1 VKKVPSNSGVNPG
14 YDWAMP
20 RTPKARPKP
29 SGKTKPK
36 SKTGSRPGHA
46 PDKKAPGEK
55 TLIAKE
61 LVIVTGTSGSGKGS
75 ALKAFEDLGFY
86 AVDNLPL
93 ELLPGFAV
101 LVAASPEMSRA
112 VLVVDVREGPT
123 LDRLPAI
130 LLKVKKTLHTTVV
143 FLDASDAV
151 LVRRFS
157 ETRRP
162 HPLSR
167 SEMVARSIT
176 SERQILDAVRNVADF
191 IIDTSGFNVHELRA
205 YVQAK
210 FGPKDG
216 EGQLGSQLLV
226 SCLSFGFKNGVPLD
240 ADMVFDVRFLPNPHF
255 VPEFR
260 KLTGRHPKVAKYVR
274 DFPQTTEFLNRVT
287 ELMLFLLPHYEKE
300 GKSYLTVAFG
310 CTGGQHRSVMMA
322 EEMAKR
328 MGKAGFRVKA
338 VHRDMPR

>member
-1 VKKVPSNSGVNPG
+1 
-14 YDWAMP
+14 MP
-20 RTPKARPKP
+20 R
-29 SGKTKPK
+29 SPK
-36 SKTGSRPGHA
+36 SSESSSHEPGSESTGKQRSRLKKTRNEKVRERSKPGVQLA
-46 PDKKAPGEK
+46 M
-55 TLIAKE
+55 TKE
-61 LVIVTGTSGSGKGS
+61 LVIVTGTSGSGKAS

-93 ELLPGFAV
+93 ELLPDFAQ
-101 LVAASPEMSRA
+101 LVQASPEMHRA
-112 VLVVDVREGPT
+112 VIVIDVREGPT
-123 LDRLPAI
+123 LDQLPSI
-130 LLKVKKTLHTTVV
+130 LLKVKKTLHTSVV

-151 LVRRFS
+151 LVRRYS

-176 SERQILDAVRNVADF
+176 SERQMLDAVRNVADF

-210 FGPKDG
+210 FGPQDG
-216 EGQLGSQLLV
+216 EGGLSNQLLV
-226 SCLSFGFKNGVPLD
+226 SCLSFGFKNGIPLD
-240 ADMVFDVRFLPNPHF
+240 ADLVFDVRFLPNPHF

-274 DFPQTTEFLNRVT
+274 DFPQTTEFLKKVT
-287 ELMLFLLPHYEKE
+287 EMMLFLLPHYEKE
-300 GKSYLTVAFG
+300 GKSYLTIAFG

-328 MGKAGFRVKA
+328 FGKAGYRVKA

>member
-1 VKKVPSNSGVNPG
+1 MSRFPQPPGKFKGKAQKAVDKQKSRLKKMPG
-14 YDWAMP
+14 
-20 RTPKARPKP
+20 
-29 SGKTKPK
+29 
-36 SKTGSRPGHA
+36 
-46 PDKKAPGEK
+46 KKAAGAKEP
-55 TLIAKE
+55 ASKE
-61 LVIVTGTSGSGKGS
+61 LVIVTGISGSGKAS

-93 ELLPGFAV
+93 ELLPDFAK
-101 LVAASPEMSRA
+101 LVQSSAEMDRA
-112 VLVVDVREGPT
+112 VIVVDVREGPT
-123 LDRLPAI
+123 LDQLPAI
-130 LLKVKKTLHTTVV
+130 LLKVKKTLHTSVV

-151 LVRRFS
+151 LVRRYS

-176 SERQILDAVRNVADF
+176 SERQMLDEVRNLADF
-191 IIDTSGFNVHELRA
+191 IVDTSGFNVHELRA
-205 YVQAK
+205 YMQAK
-210 FGPKDG
+210 FGPGVSGKPGDTG
-216 EGQLGSQLLV
+216 LGGPLLV

-240 ADMVFDVRFLPNPHF
+240 ADLVFDVRFLPNPHF

-274 DFPQTTEFLNRVT
+274 DFPQTAEFLNKVT
-287 ELMLFLLPHYEKE
+287 DMMLFLLPHYVKE
-300 GKSYLTVAFG
+300 GKSYLTIAFG

-328 MGKAGFRVKA
+328 LGKAGFRVKA